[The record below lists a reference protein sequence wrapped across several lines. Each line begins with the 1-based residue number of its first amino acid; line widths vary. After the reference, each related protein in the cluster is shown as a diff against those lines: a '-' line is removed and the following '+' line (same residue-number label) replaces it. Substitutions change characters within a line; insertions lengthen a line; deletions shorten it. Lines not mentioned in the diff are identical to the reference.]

1 MKKIFT
7 LFLFISSSFCLY
19 GWEDLLKLYEES
31 KDFQA
36 EAQFAY
42 EAQFTIAEFKYPKF
56 FIRLYNHQIDSPMY
70 YLYKDYIENV
80 KTNIDKYQFFKHY
93 PKIYNY

>member
-7 LFLFISSSFCLY
+7 LFLFIASSFCLY
-19 GWEDLLKLYEES
+19 GWEDLLKLYEDSKEFQKES
-31 KDFQA
+31 K
-36 EAQFAY
+36 FAY
-42 EAQFTIAEFKYPKF
+42 ETQVFISEYACPKF
-56 FIRLYNHQIDSPMY
+56 FMRFYNAQIDSPMY
-70 YLYKDYIENV
+70 YMYEDYIENV